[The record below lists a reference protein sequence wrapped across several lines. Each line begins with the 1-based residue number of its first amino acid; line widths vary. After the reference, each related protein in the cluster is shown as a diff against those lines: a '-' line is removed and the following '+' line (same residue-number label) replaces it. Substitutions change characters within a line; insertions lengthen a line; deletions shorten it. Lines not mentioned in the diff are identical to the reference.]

1 MGCIMFGELH
11 QIYLLANMLGLGHH
25 KFTVGPEMEIT
36 LDNFLKISTICI
48 FVSVLFCTYVYHSFT
63 LVRNLWCI
71 FVCCLQIYFIRTA
84 TANKDGPTFTATVSS
99 IRIYE
104 KLSILQLL
112 PATVCFAERL
122 YALFGVD
129 LIQHF
134 DAVTLVLDVVC
145 NLLFYLK
152 ILLIKENSDVS
163 VEMVNVN
170 V

>member
-1 MGCIMFGELH
+1 MFGELH

-25 KFTVGPEMEIT
+25 KFTVGPEMAIT

-84 TANKDGPTFTATVSS
+84 TANKDGPTFTATMSS
-99 IRIYE
+99 IKIYK

-112 PATVCFAERL
+112 PASLCFAERL
-122 YALFGVD
+122 FYLLQVD
-129 LIQHF
+129 LIRHF
-134 DAVTLVLDVVC
+134 DAATLVLDVVC
-145 NLLFYLK
+145 NFVFYLK

-163 VEMVNVN
+163 VEMVSSNMNV
-170 V
+170 